1 MQDKTICDVLNQ
13 NFADIEVGDRFRLD
27 AVELIIR
34 KMDGCSVEEIGLDL
48 EPSEKSF
55 GRLFI
60 LQKTKRRRGNE
71 KQH

>member
-1 MQDKTICDVLNQ
+1 MVATPFDGTINSTVS
-13 NFADIEVGDRFRLD
+13 DRFRLD
-27 AVELIIR
+27 TVELIVR

-55 GRLFI
+55 GRLFV
-60 LQKTKRRRGNE
+60 LQKTKRRQRSE